1 MGGRGASSG
10 KGSNGG
16 LSKAISKLN
25 AKLDPDS
32 EMPVGYE
39 KEATKVLNGFNKVL
53 DDFNIKNGVNKIY
66 FGEDTSGNANMDGL
80 GNLSI
85 NNSYL
90 KNPATST
97 KGWFTSDTLEGTG
110 AHEAGHRVV
119 NILLRK
125 NMSGKK
131 ELEIA
136 NARSNGKLEKQVIKE
151 ATKRYGGNPSISQ
164 YGDKNVKEKV
174 AEAFSDVYANGNKA
188 NDYSK
193 TIVNVMKDI
202 NNGKFEVKL

>member
-10 KGSNGG
+10 NGNSGG
-16 LSKAISKLN
+16 LGKAINRLN

-32 EMPVGYE
+32 SMPVGYE
-39 KEATKVLNGFNKVL
+39 KEAAKVLNGFNAVL
-53 DDFNIKNGVNKIY
+53 DDFNIKNGINYIY
-66 FGEDTSGNANMDGL
+66 FGKDVKGFANMDGF
-80 GNLSI
+80 GNLEI
-85 NNSYL
+85 NSNYL
-90 KNPATST
+90 KTSRKSS
-97 KGWFTSDTLEGTG
+97 KGYFTSDTLEGTG
-110 AHEAGHRVV
+110 AHEAGHRVT

-136 NARSNGKLEKQVIKE
+136 SARNSGKLEKQVIKE
-151 ATKRYGGNPSISQ
+151 ATKRYGSNPSISQ
-164 YGDKNVKEKV
+164 YGDKSVKEKV

-193 TIVNVMKDI
+193 TVVNVMKDI
-202 NNGKFEVKL
+202 NNGKLKVKL